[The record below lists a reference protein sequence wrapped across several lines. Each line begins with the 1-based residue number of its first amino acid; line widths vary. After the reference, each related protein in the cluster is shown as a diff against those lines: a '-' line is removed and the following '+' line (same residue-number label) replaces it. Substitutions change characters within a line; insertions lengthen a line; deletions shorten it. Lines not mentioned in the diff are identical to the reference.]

1 MNYTGPKVR
10 LSRQLGLALTPKA
23 AKIMERKPH
32 PPGQHGNAK
41 RRTKKSDYALQLLE
55 KQRLRFQYNISER
68 QLRNYYMKASRRTG
82 NTGELMVQALEQR
95 LDALVLRAGFAR
107 SIYAARQYVTHGHFT
122 VNGRPVNLPAYSV
135 RPGDVI
141 AVRPRSRKVE
151 CLRHGFGIAVLPQY
165 LQVSQSELSVQLLRT
180 PMRDEIPVIC
190 DVTLV
195 VEYYSR

>member
-1 MNYTGPKVR
+1 
-10 LSRQLGLALTPKA
+10 
-23 AKIMERKPH
+23 MERKPH

-41 RRTKKSDYALQLLE
+41 RRVKKTDYALQLLE
-55 KQRLRFQYNISER
+55 KQRLRFQYNVSER
-68 QLRNYYMKASRRTG
+68 QMRNYYMKASRKTG
-82 NTGELMVQALEQR
+82 NTGELMVQSLEQR
-95 LDALVLRAGFAR
+95 LDSLVLRAGFAR
-107 SIYAARQYVTHGHFT
+107 TIYAARQYVTHGHFM

-141 AVRPRSRKVE
+141 SVRPRSRKIE
-151 CLRHGFGIAVLPQY
+151 CLREGLGAGVRPQY
-165 LQVSQSELSVQLLRT
+165 LQVSKTELSAQLLHT